1 MNQLEFSQEGPGEK
15 QSAGSDT
22 LAIFLG
28 LYLLILAFFIIL
40 VSISQTEEIKAKA
53 VQDSLTTTFASILTP
68 PKELTS
74 YTGQSGEIVAGQQ
87 FLERIEGLFS
97 TAIQVAKVETM
108 QPGKQM
114 RITMPA
120 DTLYFPE
127 KADIRPAQNPLM
139 DRVVASLSGSPP
151 GLRFDV
157 EYVIGRQPTPE
168 GGLPIG
174 QTLEMSRAGAFARE
188 MRNRGA
194 PPDSVAIGMI
204 LGEPNVITMNFYV
217 RDDVVLPVAVQQP
230 AASPSVPTPVAPLT
244 QPQIQE
250 GGE

>member
-1 MNQLEFSQEGPGEK
+1 MDQLEFSQEDFGEK
-15 QSAGSDT
+15 PSAGSDT

-53 VQDSLTTTFASILTP
+53 VQDSLTTTFASILSQ

-114 RITMPA
+114 RITMPS

-127 KADIRPAQNPLM
+127 KIDIRPAQYPLM
-139 DRVVASLSGSPP
+139 DRIVASISGSPP

-157 EYVIGRQPTPE
+157 EYVIGREPTPE

-174 QTLEMSRAGAFARE
+174 QTLEMGRAGAFARE
-188 MRNRGA
+188 MRSRGA
-194 PPDSVAIGMI
+194 PPGSVVIGMI
-204 LGEPNVITMNFYV
+204 VGKPDIITMNFYV
-217 RDDVVLPVAVQQP
+217 RNDDVPVPAPQP
-230 AASPSVPTPVAPLT
+230 AVAPAPQNQPT
-244 QPQIQE
+244 QAQPVIS
-250 GGE
+250 GGSQ